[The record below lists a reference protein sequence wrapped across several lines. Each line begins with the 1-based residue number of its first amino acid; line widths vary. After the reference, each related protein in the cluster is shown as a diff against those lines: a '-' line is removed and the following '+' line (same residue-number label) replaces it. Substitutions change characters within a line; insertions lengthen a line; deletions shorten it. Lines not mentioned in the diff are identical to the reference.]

1 MEKKKH
7 KHPDSD
13 EARTRTEP
21 ENGETSST
29 NQNLTASKSLI
40 NMNETDE
47 NIKSS
52 SETLP
57 RTVLN
62 DQPYIET
69 ETLRPTVSTDLT
81 SPEPERKI
89 SVKEMGIHMTKRSKF
104 DEKEFA
110 RTVSIDETYYSSVVQ
125 PLYSF
130 HICILL
136 LIAM

>member
-40 NMNETDE
+40 NINETDE

-110 RTVSIDETYYSSVVQ
+110 RSVSIDETYYSSIVQ
-125 PLYSF
+125 PLNSF